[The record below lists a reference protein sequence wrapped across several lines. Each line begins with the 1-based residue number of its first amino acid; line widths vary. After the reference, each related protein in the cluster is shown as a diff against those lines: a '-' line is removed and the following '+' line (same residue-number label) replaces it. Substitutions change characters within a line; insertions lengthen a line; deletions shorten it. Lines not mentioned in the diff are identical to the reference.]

1 MILPLKSKYFKYEHL
16 FSNLENLNA
25 IKNFYVAKQSG
36 KGLERYIKNLAEK
49 EEISKSNRTYL
60 VKDKFSNEI
69 AGYFSLRTGLFTI
82 DTSTPSKTSLYS
94 VSAIEL
100 SNFAVNSEY
109 KKNHPEINKIGNYIF
124 TEFILPIAKFVGE
137 IVGVQA
143 LYIYALPED
152 DLIQHY
158 AKMGFNRLLPE
169 EEKFVHEH
177 VKPAYDKDCI
187 FMWQHL

>member
-1 MILPLKSKYFKYEHL
+1 MLLAISNEFFRYEHL
-16 FSNLENLNA
+16 MSSLKNLED
-25 IKNFYVAKQSG
+25 IKSFEVSKLSG

-49 EEISKSNRTYL
+49 EEINKSNRTYL

-82 DTSTPSKTSLYS
+82 DTSTPERNSLYS

-100 SNFAVNSEY
+100 SNFAVNSAY
-109 KKNHPEINKIGNYIF
+109 RKNHPEIHSIGKMMF
-124 TEFILPIAKFVGE
+124 TDFILPIAKFVGE